1 MRRTVPLSGPDI
13 GEEEVRAVEGVLRST
28 ILSIGPKVQ
37 EFERRMAEYSG
48 LRFCVAVNS
57 GTSALMLIMKAAGVK
72 AGDRYLTTPFS
83 FVTSSNILLYENAEP
98 VFVDIDPL
106 TFNMAPRALEER
118 YATDPAKETP
128 QGIVGVDIFA
138 QPLDSDPL
146 LDFSPKHGLQ
156 VIEDSCEALGSSYK
170 GRNCGTFGIAG
181 AFAFY
186 PNKQMTT
193 GEGGVVV
200 TDDEEI
206 YLLCRSMRN
215 QGRGVAENWLEHVR
229 LGYNFRMD
237 ELSAALGVEQ
247 VKKLDV
253 FIRKRNTV
261 AERYAKLLAGVEGV
275 RAPVIAPFT
284 TRVSWFVY
292 VVTLA
297 EGIDRDRLIVY
308 LQERG
313 VQSRNYFTPIHLQP
327 FYKERFGYR
336 EGMLPI
342 TENLSKRTLAIPFY
356 NNLTEEDQEYVV
368 HSLKEGIERFS

>member
-1 MRRTVPLSGPDI
+1 
-13 GEEEVRAVEGVLRST
+13 
-28 ILSIGPKVQ
+28 
-37 EFERRMAEYSG
+37 
-48 LRFCVAVNS
+48 
-57 GTSALMLIMKAAGVK
+57 
-72 AGDRYLTTPFS
+72 
-83 FVTSSNILLYENAEP
+83 
-98 VFVDIDPL
+98 
-106 TFNMAPRALEER
+106 
-118 YATDPAKETP
+118 
-128 QGIVGVDIFA
+128 
-138 QPLDSDPL
+138 
-146 LDFSPKHGLQ
+146 
-156 VIEDSCEALGSSYK
+156 
-170 GRNCGTFGIAG
+170 IAG

>member
-1 MRRTVPLSGPDI
+1 
-13 GEEEVRAVEGVLRST
+13 
-28 ILSIGPKVQ
+28 
-37 EFERRMAEYSG
+37 
-48 LRFCVAVNS
+48 
-57 GTSALMLIMKAAGVK
+57 
-72 AGDRYLTTPFS
+72 
-83 FVTSSNILLYENAEP
+83 
-98 VFVDIDPL
+98 
-106 TFNMAPRALEER
+106 
-118 YATDPAKETP
+118 
-128 QGIVGVDIFA
+128 
-138 QPLDSDPL
+138 
-146 LDFSPKHGLQ
+146 
-156 VIEDSCEALGSSYK
+156 
-170 GRNCGTFGIAG
+170 
-181 AFAFY
+181 
-186 PNKQMTT
+186 
-193 GEGGVVV
+193 
-200 TDDEEI
+200 
-206 YLLCRSMRN
+206 MRN

>member
-118 YATDPAKETP
+118 YATDPAKETIK
-128 QGIVGVDIFA
+128 GIVGVDIFA
-138 QPLDSDPL
+138 QPLDWDPIL
-146 LDFSPKHGLQ
+146 NFSRKHGLQ